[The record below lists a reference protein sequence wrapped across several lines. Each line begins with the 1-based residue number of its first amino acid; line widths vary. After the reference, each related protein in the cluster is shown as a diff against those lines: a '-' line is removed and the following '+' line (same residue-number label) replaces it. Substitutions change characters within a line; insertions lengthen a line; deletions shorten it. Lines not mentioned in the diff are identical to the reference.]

1 MSRRFSRRGKVGLLA
16 AATVLPAVAVGI
28 WWRPIIGHPAVTGAL
43 LAGYGL
49 VLAIGRE
56 LWKRWQV
63 RIVDWIEQRLGR
75 LASRFEQHYREF
87 VLNSLRFVD
96 LKGLTTIGF
105 CTPELDDVF
114 VDMGL
119 ARHAASKAE
128 EGVLGRLPEHVTER
142 LSVRQLLDRPDT
154 QIFAVVGVPGSGKTT
169 LLRHTARQ
177 ICQRPAQ
184 RTVPILLY
192 LRDHVRTIVG
202 SPEVTLVELLRG
214 TLGRYAAAEPP
225 GWFEQRLQHGGCVV
239 LLDGLD
245 EIALPADRRQVA
257 DWIEHQTTQYP
268 QNAYVVTS
276 RPRGYREA
284 PINGA
289 QVLQVR
295 SFSYAQVTEF
305 VHGWYL
311 AVEKHAAGVLDE
323 GARLRAQSAA
333 DDLLERLNG
342 APELYDLTVNPL
354 LLTMIANVHRDRGAL
369 PGSRAGLYS
378 EICQVMLWR
387 RQEAKKLDSTLSGPK
402 KEVLLRGLAFR
413 MMRQRVRDLR
423 REDIQEEFD
432 GTLLRMSEQV
442 TAADLLADVRHH
454 GLLIERENGLYSFAH
469 QTLQEYLAAAH
480 IQDKG
485 LAGVL
490 EQAVDDTWWRETTV
504 LYAAMSDAD
513 PIVRAC
519 LESGSVTALSL
530 AFDCAEGGR
539 ELAPELRR
547 HLDELLTSAL
557 TPRADPE
564 LRRLMIRVV
573 ITHHARHV
581 TRTADGG
588 RVCSRPVTDRI
599 FRLYRQETTRGTEAP
614 QPNGAEGTQ
623 RDGDAPVVGVRWRDA
638 AAFARWIN
646 DITDGEPGYHL
657 PTRAELDDPAV
668 RRALPT
674 CSAWIMPEH
683 GNGVSALWS
692 PADSAHPH
700 AVDVPSLTR
709 HLGAD
714 IERSM
719 PQLLRLLLL
728 GCMVTVR
735 CLEHARTVT
744 HTIHTE
750 YLQQWERAFDHV
762 DHDHG
767 ALRNLARDVEAA
779 HEHMLGIAKDLSRT
793 IETVRALDPAVPLD
807 HKRVRALVS
816 DLNNERTLN
825 EYEYKLAEESEDS
838 LVRLLER
845 AVAAIGADHP
855 LERLVRVSQARA
867 RELAADADYAEA
879 LEHTLGSALARSL
892 ARVLDDGARRDWA
905 DRLGRELVATT
916 RIPETE
922 FVVYPDTLAERLRD
936 GCTAMRERFPG
947 SWAAAVAGALEDAAG
962 PVVSRPWERRLTGD
976 AMAAIRLA
984 AFCLAAE
991 AGTRGADRLRATFL
1005 EIAAG
1010 VTFLQRHATEEGLVT
1025 QTIVLAIA

>member
-1 MSRRFSRRGKVGLLA
+1 MLSRRGKVGLLA
-16 AATVLPAVAVGI
+16 AAIVLPVVAVGV
-28 WWRPIIGHPAVTGAL
+28 WWRPIVSHPVVTGTL

-49 VLAIGRE
+49 VLTIARE

-63 RIVDWIEQRLGR
+63 RIVDWIEQTVGR

-142 LSVRQLLDRPDT
+142 LSLRRLIDRSDT

-177 ICQRPAQ
+177 VCQRPGQ
-184 RTVPILLY
+184 RTVPIVLY

-202 SPEVTLVELLRG
+202 RPDVTLVELLRS
-214 TLGRYAAAEPP
+214 TLGRYASAEPP
-225 GWFEQRLQHGGCVV
+225 GWFEQRLQDGRCVV

-245 EIALPADRRQVA
+245 EIGLPADRRQVA

-284 PINGA
+284 PITGA

-295 SFSYAQVTEF
+295 SFSYAQVAEF

-311 AVEKHAAGVLDE
+311 AVEKHAAGVVDE

-413 MMRQRVRDLR
+413 MMRRHVRDLP
-423 REDIQEEFD
+423 REDVYEEFES
-432 GTLLRMSEQV
+432 TLLRMPEQV

-485 LAGVL
+485 IAGVL
-490 EQAVDDTWWRETTV
+490 EQAVDDNWWRETTV
-504 LYAAMSDAD
+504 LYAAMSDTD

-530 AFDCAEGGR
+530 AFDCADGGR

-547 HLDELLTSAL
+547 HLEELLTSAL
-557 TPRADPE
+557 TPQADPE

-573 ITHHARHV
+573 ITNHTRHV
-581 TRTADGG
+581 TRTGDGR

-599 FRLYRQETTRGTEAP
+599 YRLYRQETA
-614 QPNGAEGTQ
+614 
-623 RDGDAPVVGVRWRDA
+623 GDAFPGNDAEDEGRNEDEPVVGVRRRDA

-657 PTRAELDDPAV
+657 PTRTELDDPAV

-674 CSAWIMPEH
+674 CSVWITPES

-692 PADSAHPH
+692 PADSVHPH
-700 AVDVPSLTR
+700 AVDVPTLTQ
-709 HLGAD
+709 HLGTD

-728 GCMVTVR
+728 SSIVTVR
-735 CLEHARTVT
+735 CLEHARTIT

-838 LVRLLER
+838 LVRLLEH
-845 AVAAIGADHP
+845 AVEAIGNDHP
-855 LERLVRVSQARA
+855 LGRVVDVSQARA
-867 RELAADADYAEA
+867 LDLAADTDYVRA
-879 LEHTLGSALARSL
+879 LQHTLGSALAQSL
-892 ARVLDDGARRDWA
+892 SRVLDDGARRDWPA
-905 DRLGRELVATT
+905 RLGRELVAATSV
-916 RIPETE
+916 PETE
-922 FVVYPDTLAERLRD
+922 FVVYPDTLAERLRS
-936 GCTAMRERFPG
+936 GCAAVRGRLPG
-947 SWAAAVAGALEDAAG
+947 SWAAAVAGTLEETAG
-962 PVVSRPWERRLTGD
+962 PMVSRPWERPLTEE
-976 AMAAIRLA
+976 AAAAIRLA

-991 AGTRGADRLRATFL
+991 ADAGNIDHLRATFL

-1010 VTFLQRHATEEGLVT
+1010 VTFLQRRATDDGLIT